1 MTNKNKKYI
10 EVVPKVKISDS
21 KILSLVYTPG
31 VAQASLAIK
40 ADESAVNKYTNRP
53 NRIGIFSTNY
63 EKSLNRAIY
72 LKEKYNI
79 DAYPFEVCSIKN
91 LYFILK
97 NLEVNFAGY
106 DLTLIDSIEVN
117 NSNSSY
123 KIDIPI
129 LLTNKEKDIDILK
142 YFNIHSKDIRVQD
155 NNIEDLYLSSID
167 IKEASLKLREQNQG
181 VVKTKISKNENNEII
196 KPVAIVSDGSAV
208 LGLGDIG
215 ASCAIPVMEGK
226 ACLFKELG
234 NVNAISLCL
243 KTQNSEEIIE
253 IVKSISNSFSGI
265 NLEDIK
271 APKCFDIEK
280 ELIESL
286 DIPVFHDDQ
295 HGTAI
300 VVLAGLI
307 NALKVVKKDIDKIKI
322 AFSGAGAAAQAV
334 VRLLLDA
341 GVKDIS
347 LCDINGVVYKGREC
361 NDIYL
366 DDIANYTNL
375 KLIKGGLKD
384 IVKDSDVFIG
394 LSAPNILT
402 LHMIESM
409 NEKPIIFALAN
420 PEPEIDPKKAIDSNK
435 IFILAT
441 GRSDYANQINNS
453 LAFPGLFRGVLESK
467 KNKIT
472 KGMKLESAYAI
483 ASLINDNELSRTNII
498 PNALDLN
505 VPIYIAEKI
514 NLLKD

>member
-53 NRIGIFSTNY
+53 NSIGIFSTDY

-79 DAYPFEVCSIKN
+79 DAYPFEVCNIKN

-97 NLEVNFAGY
+97 NLEINFTGY
-106 DLTLIDSIEVN
+106 DLTLIDCIELN
-117 NSNSSY
+117 NHTSTY

-129 LLTNKEKDIDILK
+129 LLTNKKDIDLLK
-142 YFNIHSKDIRVQD
+142 YFNIQTKDLRGQD
-155 NNIEDLYLSSID
+155 NHIEDLHSSFID

-181 VVKTKISKNENNEII
+181 VVETKISKSVHNEII

-243 KTQNSEEIIE
+243 KTQKSEEIIE

-334 VRLLLDA
+334 VRLLLEA

-402 LHMIESM
+402 FQMVESM

-420 PEPEIDPKKAIDSNK
+420 PDPEIDPKKAIDSNK

-483 ASLINDNELSRTNII
+483 ASLINDKELSRTNII
-498 PNALDLN
+498 PNALNID
-505 VPIYIAEKI
+505 VPIYIAKRI